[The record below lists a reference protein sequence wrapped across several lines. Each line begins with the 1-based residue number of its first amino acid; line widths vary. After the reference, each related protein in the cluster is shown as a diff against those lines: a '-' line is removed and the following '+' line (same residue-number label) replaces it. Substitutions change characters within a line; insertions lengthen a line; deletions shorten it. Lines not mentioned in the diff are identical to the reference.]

1 MNMSPDHVE
10 SYFSKYGRPF
20 QEKIFQAMLSDHT
33 WAAQMI
39 EVMTP
44 EYFELKYLSYL
55 CNRHFG
61 FYHKYKNFPTLQ
73 LLVSIIR
80 DELSAGDDVILRE
93 QVIEFLS
100 RVKNQGNEGDLEY
113 VKEKTLDF
121 CKKQVL

>member
-1 MNMSPDHVE
+1 MSPDHVE
-10 SYFSKYGRPF
+10 SYFSKYGRSF

-44 EYFELKYLSYL
+44 EYFELKYLNYL
-55 CNRHFG
+55 CDRHFG

-121 CKKQVL
+121 

>member
-44 EYFELKYLSYL
+44 EYFELKYL
-55 CNRHFG
+55 
-61 FYHKYKNFPTLQ
+61 T
-73 LLVSIIR
+73 
-80 DELSAGDDVILRE
+80 
-93 QVIEFLS
+93 
-100 RVKNQGNEGDLEY
+100 
-113 VKEKTLDF
+113 
-121 CKKQVL
+121 

>member
-1 MNMSPDHVE
+1 MNMTPDHVE

-20 QEKIFQAMLSDHT
+20 QEKIFQAMLTDSS

-61 FYHKYKNFPTLQ
+61 FYHKYTFRAQ
-73 LLVSIIR
+73 
-80 DELSAGDDVILRE
+80 
-93 QVIEFLS
+93 
-100 RVKNQGNEGDLEY
+100 
-113 VKEKTLDF
+113 
-121 CKKQVL
+121 